1 MSRRRRIALLIES
14 SRAIG
19 RDLLCGIADYART
32 YGPWT
37 FYHEERSLGDPIP
50 AKLRSW
56 GPEGVLARVEA
67 ASQVRQ
73 LRALGVPVVGLSHQ
87 DDARGLPSVI
97 VDPDAIVRLAVD
109 HLWQCGLRQFAYCG
123 FDGFAFSDQR
133 RRLFAE
139 YLNGLG
145 CEAHM
150 FDGRRQTRPA
160 RLASTEVRAQRDLAR
175 LVGWLQG
182 LPKPVGLVACN
193 DMRAYQVLTACG
205 EAGIAVPDRVAVI
218 GVDNDPVQC
227 ALCDPPLS
235 SIDSN
240 GRKVGYEAAALLDR
254 LVAGQGVQRKLVL
267 IEPLGVVARQST
279 DVLAVSDREFVE
291 IARYVREHAH
301 QGLTVAE
308 LVRHTSL
315 SRSTLERRFA
325 ANLGHSVNAEIDRV
339 KLERVRELLLSTDLP
354 LGEVAR
360 LAGFTHVETMHR
372 LFKKATGQTPG
383 QCRSARQVGATGRQM

>member
-56 GPEGVLARVEA
+56 RPEGILARVEGA
-67 ASQVRQ
+67 AHVRQ

-97 VDPDAIVRLAVD
+97 ADPAAVVRLAVD

-123 FDGFAFSDQR
+123 FDGFVFSDQR
-133 RRLFAE
+133 RRLFVE
-139 YLNGLG
+139 YLQGFG
-145 CEAHM
+145 GEPRV
-150 FDGRRQTRPA
+150 FDGRRRTRPA
-160 RLASTEVRAQRDLAR
+160 RLASIEVRAQRDLAR
-175 LVGWLQG
+175 LVRWLQG
-182 LPKPVGLVACN
+182 LPKPIGLVACN
-193 DMRAYQVLTACG
+193 DMRAYQVVTACG

-227 ALCDPPLS
+227 TLCDPPLS
-235 SIDSN
+235 SVDSN
-240 GRKVGYEAAALLDR
+240 GQKVGYEAAALLDR
-254 LVAGQGVQRKLVL
+254 LLAGQSVPHKLVL
-267 IEPLGVVARQST
+267 VEPLGVVARRST

-291 IARYVREHAH
+291 IARYVREHAP
-301 QGLTVAE
+301 QGLTVAD
-308 LVRHTSL
+308 LVRRTSL
-315 SRSTLERRFA
+315 SRSTLERRFV
-325 ANLGHSVNAEIDRV
+325 ANLGRSVNSEIARV
-339 KLERVRELLLSTDLP
+339 KLDRVRELLLTTDLP

-360 LAGFTHVETMHR
+360 LSGFTHAETMHR
-372 LFKKATGQTPG
+372 VFKKATGQTPG
-383 QCRSARQVGATGRQM
+383 QCRNGRQVGAIGRL